1 MIGRKG
7 TVGHMADLCIK
18 MGVQA
23 PAQDVNDVLK
33 VLDHISQNHSDG
45 ERSLVMKAYAKDLTD
60 GAIGVLAS
68 MSIIVS
74 FMNADHQEK
83 TITEPVIAG
92 FNRIIED
99 DQPAYVISIAPLVQ
113 KLVALVYKQREYEND
128 QQLRAAFIQQ
138 EAERL
143 GL

>member
-1 MIGRKG
+1 MIDRKG
-7 TVGHMADLCIK
+7 TVSYMADLCIK

-23 PAQDVNDVLK
+23 PVQDVDDILK
-33 VLDHISQNHSDG
+33 VLDYISQNHSDG
-45 ERSLVMKAYAKDLTD
+45 KRPLVMRAYAKDLTD

-99 DQPAYVISIAPLVQ
+99 DQPTYVISIAPLAQ

-138 EAERL
+138 EAEKL